1 MSRQRKRGGVTEQPG
16 GTIVGRRRF
25 RGVDGTVAAGLL
37 AVSAV
42 GWWWS
47 VRMSTDMVLPGDT
60 GPGDLMGETAMSHS
74 LSFEAFLVA
83 WLAMMAAMMLPAIAP
98 VLSLYR
104 QAAAR
109 RRVAPV
115 PFFAV
120 AYLVVWGALAVPA
133 YVAWR
138 GLQDPLANGATW
150 AARLAGVVLLA
161 AAGWQLTPLKS
172 VCLRH
177 CRSPLSFF
185 LRYGAAAMRPRG
197 AFRMGATHGAF
208 CVGCCWA
215 LMAVLVAVGTMN
227 LGWMALLA
235 GLIFLE
241 KNAAFGARAALVAV
255 PAFTAAGIALLIHP
269 PLLGSLT

>member
-1 MSRQRKRGGVTEQPG
+1 MTEQAG
-16 GTIVGRRRF
+16 GTIVDHPRF
-25 RGVDGTVAAGLL
+25 GGVDRMVAAGLL

-42 GWWWS
+42 GWSWS
-47 VRMSTDMVLPGDT
+47 VRMSTDVTPAGDA
-60 GPGDLMGETAMSHS
+60 GGGDPMGAMAMSHS

-83 WLAMMAAMMLPAIAP
+83 WLAMMAAMMFPAIAP

-120 AYLVVWGALAVPA
+120 AYLVVWGTLAVPA

-138 GLQDPLANGATW
+138 GLQGPLANGATW

-161 AAGWQLTPLKS
+161 AAVWQLTPLKS

-185 LRYGAAAMRPRG
+185 LRYGGAATRPRG

-241 KNAAFGARAALVAV
+241 KNAAAGERVALVAA
-255 PAFTAAGIALLIHP
+255 PAFAAVGIALLIHP